1 MRPLDMIVLVV
12 QAAQVAVA
20 AAANVIAMIAFFISV
35 LQLKFRLRWVTV
47 VLYLDPRCDCVDDV
61 ILRCLA
67 DNEQAVCHMGQGLL
81 SIG

>member
-35 LQLKFRLRWVTV
+35 LLV
-47 VLYLDPRCDCVDDV
+47 
-61 ILRCLA
+61 
-67 DNEQAVCHMGQGLL
+67 
-81 SIG
+81 